1 MMKCMGIMLS
11 FWYVLSVF
19 VLAYVCYVTIQTKRY
34 LEKGG
39 ESKVKDEGGALTVDV
54 LGTGV

>member
-1 MMKCMGIMLS
+1 MCIMLS

-19 VLAYVCYVTIQTKRY
+19 VLAYICYVTIQTKRY

-39 ESKVKDEGGALTVDV
+39 ESKVKDEGGARTADV
-54 LGTGV
+54 LGVGV